1 MNPEKKVDLSLQRR
15 KYYSNDCGLLNCP
28 ECGAKLKQKNCT
40 IILAVKSD
48 SDEGEF
54 MTNLSGSHFCN
65 NCPVVVFD
73 NEKIEQA
80 AMIGIKNDEDFQ
92 YIIAGIVNLEA
103 IPKEKSRMEIGTE
116 ENPTPL
122 VPFLPDKNTKT
133 IIADKKPSRNE
144 PCPCGS
150 GKKYKKCCG

>member
-1 MNPEKKVDLSLQRR
+1 MNPEEKVDLSLHRR
-15 KYYSNDCGLLNCP
+15 KYYSNDIGLTNCP
-28 ECGAKLKQKNCT
+28 ECGAKLKQKDCT
-40 IILAVKSD
+40 IILVVKSD

-54 MTNLSGSHFCN
+54 LTNLSGSHFCV

-73 NEKIEQA
+73 NKKIEQA
-80 AMIGIKNDEDFQ
+80 ALAGIGNNEDFQ
-92 YIIAGIVNLEA
+92 YLIEGIVDLEA
-103 IPKEKSRMEIGTE
+103 IPKEKRHMEIGTE

-122 VPFLPDKNTKT
+122 VSFLPDKNTKT

-144 PCPCGS
+144 RCPCGS